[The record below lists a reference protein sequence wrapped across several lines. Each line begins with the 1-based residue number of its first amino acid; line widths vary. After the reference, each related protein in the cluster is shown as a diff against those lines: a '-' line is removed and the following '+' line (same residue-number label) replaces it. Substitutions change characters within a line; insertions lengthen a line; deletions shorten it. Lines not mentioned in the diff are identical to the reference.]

1 MVFGIG
7 LMLYGLFA
15 LYPEMLKI
23 FLPGEE
29 KVVAVTLEFIDC
41 LALAF
46 LFSGLNMALASFFT
60 ALHMAAAS
68 AAVALMRSLLF
79 PVGFLWLLPQLFG
92 KVGITVAAT
101 VGGRKHAGRA
111 SLIFAASRKHFA
123 DRKAHH
129 GPERAAARRGGKN
142 L

>member
-1 MVFGIG
+1 
-7 LMLYGLFA
+7 
-15 LYPEMLKI
+15 
-23 FLPGEE
+23 
-29 KVVAVTLEFIDC
+29 
-41 LALAF
+41 
-46 LFSGLNMALASFFT
+46 MALASFFT

-92 KVGITVAAT
+92 NVGIYVAIPLAEMCT
-101 VGGRKHAGRA
+101 LVVA

-129 GPERAAARRGGKN
+129 GPERAARGGKK

>member
-1 MVFGIG
+1 M
-7 LMLYGLFA
+7 
-15 LYPEMLKI
+15 
-23 FLPGEE
+23 
-29 KVVAVTLEFIDC
+29 TLEFIDWFK
-41 LALAF
+41 LAF

-92 KVGITVAAT
+92 NVGIYVAIPLAEMCT
-101 VGGRKHAGRA
+101 LVVA
-111 SLIFAASRKHFA
+111 SLIFAASRKYFA

-129 GPERAAARRGGKN
+129 GPERAARGGKN